1 MQSELVLCL
10 KYNSLSYCDSSARF
24 LLRVFTYANLFWTI
38 SECRQIAEDEA
49 FIAKLYIYER
59 VQVVEGV

>member
-1 MQSELVLCL
+1 MQSELALCL
-10 KYNSLSYCDSSARF
+10 KYNSLSYCDSSTGF
-24 LLRVFTYANLFWTI
+24 ILLFFTYTNLFWTI
-38 SECRQIAEDEA
+38 SEYRQIAEDQA